1 MPDKINNCTYI
12 SNFQIPFEL
21 IIPDDQLTIEQL
33 KQSIVNFGT
42 GNLTDKILHLIG
54 KDPAGMRLIG
64 EKLPDGSFRIR
75 EYDWELFRF
84 NLPVH

>member
-1 MPDKINNCTYI
+1 MQGKNKNYTYF

-21 IIPDDQLTIEQL
+21 IVPNDRLTVEQL
-33 KQSIVNFGT
+33 KQSIIDFGT
-42 GNLTDKILHLIG
+42 GNLIDKIFQLIG
-54 KDPAGMRLIG
+54 KNPAGLRLIG
-64 EKLPDGSFRIR
+64 EKLPDGSFRIS

>member
-42 GNLTDKILHLIG
+42 GNLTDKILYLIG